1 MKLSQ
6 EQVAQFHQKG
16 YIVVEDLLNTDEV
29 ETLRQEVADIAE
41 GRSDFPAAKIEYEP
55 NADPDVAPID
65 RLRKLNECAL
75 NASVFMDHARKSAI
89 LDVVE
94 DLLGPDLK
102 LYGDQMFLKPPG
114 GMEKTYHQDSP
125 YFKIDP
131 MALVSS
137 WVAMDDVTLENGCL
151 WVVPGS
157 HEGGALDHSEVW
169 MVGDRQD
176 MTVPET
182 VFDRNAEESITM
194 KMGDC
199 SFHHSLL
206 LHRSGPNNTPHRR
219 RGLATHYMSAQSRW
233 TGAPEDK
240 PEYLLLRGREFPGCV

>member
-1 MKLSQ
+1 MKLCQ

-16 YIVVEDLLNTDEV
+16 YIVVEDLLSTDEV
-29 ETLRQEVADIAE
+29 ETLRQEVVDIVE

-55 NADPDVAPID
+55 NPGPDVAPID

-75 NASVFMDHARKSAI
+75 NASVFMDHARNSAI

-137 WVAMDDVTLENGCL
+137 WVAMDDVTQENGCL

-157 HEGGALDHSEVW
+157 HKGGALDHSEVW
-169 MVGDRQD
+169 MVGDRKD
-176 MTVPET
+176 MTVPEAA
-182 VFDRNAEESITM
+182 FDRNAEEPITM

-240 PEYLLLRGREFPGCV
+240 PDYLLLRGREFPGCV

>member
-1 MKLSQ
+1 MFRGPRAPPRARTSSHDN
-6 EQVAQFHQKG
+6 A
-16 YIVVEDLLNTDEV
+16 NTPWG
-29 ETLRQEVADIAE
+29 T
-41 GRSDFPAAKIEYEP
+41 G
-55 NADPDVAPID
+55 
-65 RLRKLNECAL
+65 
-75 NASVFMDHARKSAI
+75 
-89 LDVVE
+89 
-94 DLLGPDLK
+94 
-102 LYGDQMFLKPPG
+102 
-114 GMEKTYHQDSP
+114 
-125 YFKIDP
+125 
-131 MALVSS
+131 
-137 WVAMDDVTLENGCL
+137 
-151 WVVPGS
+151 VVPGS
-157 HEGGALDHSEVW
+157 HKGGALDHSEVW